1 MKAKARRILI
11 VEDEHELLDFMKI
24 RLEANNYEVIGACDG
39 KEGYEK
45 ACNEKPDLILLDLML
60 PKIDG
65 YWVCNLL
72 KKDKRHEGIPIII
85 ITARSE
91 GENQKLAKEC
101 GADAYMQKPCDIEK
115 LLAKIASLLK

>member
-1 MKAKARRILI
+1 MKKILI
-11 VEDEHELLDFMKI
+11 VDDEHELLDFMKI

-45 ACNEKPDLILLDLML
+45 AHKEKPDLILLDLML

-72 KKDKRHEGIPIII
+72 KHDTRYGNVPIII
-85 ITARSE
+85 VTAKS
-91 GENQKLAKEC
+91 GDTDQKLAKEC
-101 GADAYMQKPCDIEK
+101 GADAYMHKPVDIEM
-115 LLAKIASLLK
+115 LLAKIASLLE

>member
-1 MKAKARRILI
+1 MKKILI
-11 VEDEHELLDFMKI
+11 VEDEHELLDLMKM
-24 RLEANNYEVIGACDG
+24 RLTANNYEVIGASDG

-45 ACNEKPDLILLDLML
+45 AHKEKPDLILLDLML

-72 KKDKRHEGIPIII
+72 KHDKRHENVPIII
-85 ITARSE
+85 MTAKSGDE
-91 GENQKLAKEC
+91 EQKLAKEC
-101 GADAYMQKPCDIEK
+101 GADAYMKKPCDIEA

>member
-1 MKAKARRILI
+1 MRKILI
-11 VEDEHELLDFMKI
+11 IEDEHELLDFMKI
-24 RLEANNYEVIGACDG
+24 RLEANDYKVVSACDG

-72 KKDKRHEGIPIII
+72 KHDKRYENVPIII
-85 ITARSE
+85 ITAKS
-91 GENQKLAKEC
+91 GDENQKLAKEC
-101 GADAYMQKPCDIEK
+101 GADAYMQKPFDIEA
-115 LLAKIASLLK
+115 LLAKIASLLE

>member
-1 MKAKARRILI
+1 MKKILI
-11 VEDEHELLDFMKI
+11 VDDEHELLDFMKI

-72 KKDKRHEGIPIII
+72 KHDARHGDVPIII
-85 ITARSE
+85 VTAKSGDADHE
-91 GENQKLAKEC
+91 LAKKC
-101 GADAYMQKPCDIEK
+101 GADAYMQKPLDVET
-115 LLAKIASLLK
+115 LLEKIASLIK

>member
-1 MKAKARRILI
+1 MAKARKILI

-45 ACNEKPDLILLDLML
+45 AHTEKPDLILLDLML

-72 KKDKRHEGIPIII
+72 KHDARYGNVPIII
-85 ITARSE
+85 VTAKSGDE
-91 GENQKLAKEC
+91 DQKLAKEC
-101 GADAYMQKPCDIEK
+101 GADAYMQKPFDIEA

>member
-1 MKAKARRILI
+1 MKQKILI
-11 VEDEHELLDFMKI
+11 VEDEHVLLDFMKI

-72 KKDKRHEGIPIII
+72 KHDKRHEDIPIII
-85 ITARSE
+85 ITAKSG
-91 GENQKLAKEC
+91 GENQKLAEEC
-101 GADAYMQKPCDIEK
+101 GADAYMQKPFDIEA
-115 LLAKIASLLK
+115 LLAKIASLLE